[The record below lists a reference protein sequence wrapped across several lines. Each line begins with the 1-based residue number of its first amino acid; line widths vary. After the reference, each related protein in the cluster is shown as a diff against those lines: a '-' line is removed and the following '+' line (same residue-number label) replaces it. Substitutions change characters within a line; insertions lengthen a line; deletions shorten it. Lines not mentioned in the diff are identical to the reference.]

1 MSKIGRKAID
11 LQQVQVDVD
20 GLTVKFKGKKASGE
34 HQLPDALKA
43 SIVDKKLFITCD
55 DINQDTKRLW
65 GLHRALLANKIKGAN
80 DGFEQK
86 VIINGLGF
94 KGTVTGSKMTFRL
107 GYSHDI
113 NFDIPAGIVVDV
125 LDKTGQQLMVK
136 GSDKQLVGH
145 VADQIRALR
154 VPEPY
159 KGTGIKLEQEVI
171 RRKAGKTK
179 A

>member
-11 LQQVQVDVD
+11 LQQVQVDID
-20 GLTVKFKGKKASGE
+20 GLTVKFKGKKAAGE
-34 HQLPDALKA
+34 HELPAPLKA
-43 SIVDKKLFITCD
+43 SIADKKLLITCE
-55 DINQDTKRLW
+55 DINPDSKRLW

-86 VIINGLGF
+86 LIINGLGF
-94 KGTVTGSKMTFRL
+94 KGTLSGSKINFRL
-107 GYSHDI
+107 GYTNEI
-113 NFDIPAGIVVDV
+113 NFELPAGITVDI
-125 LDKTGQQLMVK
+125 DKSGQQLVIK
-136 GSDKQLVGH
+136 GSDKKLVGD

-154 VPEPY
+154 PPEPY
-159 KGTGIKLEQEVI
+159 KGTGIKLDQEVV